1 MSSPEQIAMDAQRLS
16 MTRTVR
22 VPRRTVASYA
32 GADPGRSPARIG
44 TLLLPR
50 PVAGWTSTEDSGG
63 SP

>member
-1 MSSPEQIAMDAQRLS
+1 MDAQRLS